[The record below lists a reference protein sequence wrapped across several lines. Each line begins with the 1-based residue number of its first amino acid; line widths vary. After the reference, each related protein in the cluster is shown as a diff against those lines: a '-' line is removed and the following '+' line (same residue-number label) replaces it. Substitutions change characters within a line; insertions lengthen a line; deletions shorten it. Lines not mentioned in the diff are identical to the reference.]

1 MEIPIAIAAAAGFY
15 SVMNQENVSEGRKES
30 FSNSLPTYTN
40 LNGETKKT
48 IYEYGSNKL
57 VTNNY
62 LNKNNREKIL
72 LNNGDKVP
80 SNVYEPIN
88 ADFNKADTSDSYF
101 SNDSATSLTGDR
113 INHTTFTHNNMV
125 PFFGSKIKGVSI
137 DDDKSESILDNMTGS
152 GSQSFN
158 KEEAAPLFK
167 PEESMQWSH
176 GAPNMNDFMQSRQN
190 TSIQQNNIKPWEE
203 QREAPGLKNGGEFH
217 GFNTG
222 MGSRESWMPKSV
234 DELRVKTNPKLTY
247 GLDNHKGPAISRIKN
262 IGIEGKF
269 EQHKPDT
276 YYMNGPE
283 RYLTTTGLEKGPTNR
298 AFEVMPNV
306 NRTDTLSSYSGN
318 AGGGH
323 MIKGPAPENYE
334 GTTRPHIYRDA
345 YGISTGVNANPTTT
359 NNNGRGTHTVLP
371 NNRSTTDE
379 DGIFGGAGGAIGA
392 LMAPVM
398 DILRPSRKEN
408 VIGNIRINGNVQRV
422 GAGGEYVYET
432 NKPKPTIRETV
443 GQQPYNM
450 NIQRND
456 VQNGGGYNIS
466 NQMEMR
472 TQRTTTNTETF
483 GNAMGQG
490 GIRTADAEYAQ
501 RNNINRQVYSF
512 TPSGKTD
519 TFNNAINA
527 DLVTQRDYQN
537 TRTNNSNVGPIYSP
551 NLQTF
556 GELHGKQELPNNYT
570 DRIEPGLLEAFK
582 KNPFTQSLSS
592 Y

>member
-15 SVMNQENVSEGRKES
+15 SVMNQENVSEKHKES

-40 LNGETKKT
+40 INGENKKS
-48 IYEYGSNKL
+48 IYEYGSNQL

-80 SNVYEPIN
+80 SNVYQPVNEDLNKMDIN
-88 ADFNKADTSDSYF
+88 NSYF
-101 SNDSATSLTGDR
+101 SNDTATSLTGDR
-113 INHTTFTHNNMV
+113 INSANFTHNNMV

-203 QREAPGLKNGGEFH
+203 QREAPGLKNGGDFN

-222 MGSRESWMPKSV
+222 MGSRENWMPKSV

-262 IGIEGKF
+262 VGIEGKF
-269 EQHKPDT
+269 EQYKPDT
-276 YYMNGPE
+276 YFMNGPE
-283 RYLTTTGLEKGPTNR
+283 RYLTTTGLEKGQTNR
-298 AFEVMPNV
+298 ALEIMPNV

-334 GTTRPHIYRDA
+334 GTTRPHIYRDS

-379 DGIFGGAGGAIGA
+379 DGIFGAAGGAIGA

-456 VQNGGGYNIS
+456 MQNGGGYNIS

-501 RNNINRQVYSF
+501 RNNINKQVYSF

-519 TFNNAINA
+519 TFNNSINA
-527 DLVTQRDYQN
+527 DLITQRDYQN
-537 TRTNNSNVGPIYSP
+537 TRTNNSNIGPVYSP

-556 GELHGKQELPNNYT
+556 GQLHGKQELPNNYT
-570 DRIEPGLLEAFK
+570 DRIEPTLLEAFK